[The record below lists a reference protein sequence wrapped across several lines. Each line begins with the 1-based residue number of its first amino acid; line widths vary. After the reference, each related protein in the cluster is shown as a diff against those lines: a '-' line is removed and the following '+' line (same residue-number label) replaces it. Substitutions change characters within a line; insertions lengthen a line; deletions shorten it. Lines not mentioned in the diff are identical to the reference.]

1 MKTALMIYIAMGV
14 LSIVP
19 LILFNIRKIWVRRP
33 PDPIQFKASRF
44 CVILV
49 LCIGIGTFL
58 YAGYQATIHNRYE
71 IATERF
77 AQQHAQFCWD
87 RPRGGVPG
95 FVEENGPI
103 RCCPPL
109 MRR

>member
-49 LCIGIGTFL
+49 LCIGINFL
-58 YAGYQATIHNRYE
+58 GMTKIKTANMLPALL
-71 IATERF
+71 
-77 AQQHAQFCWD
+77 
-87 RPRGGVPG
+87 VPVLWS
-95 FVEENGPI
+95 FLQ
-103 RCCPPL
+103 PL
-109 MRR
+109 FSGAA